1 MQAIKSIVIAF
12 SMFSQVPM
20 PRVEWDEDSM
30 RYLMCAFPLV
40 GVVVG
45 LVLFAWCHLCAA
57 LGASQLVLAVGIT
70 VAPLLITGGIHLDG
84 FCDVVDALSSHAEP
98 ERKRAILKDPHVG
111 AFAVIGVVCYLL
123 VFVACASEVPDTPRT
138 ALALLVFAPLSRC
151 CSGITLL
158 LFPRS
163 DSKGLLSMFKESASK
178 RVTLAVL
185 VVELATCLVALG
197 ALSLPLLGAV
207 ALALAACTG
216 ILHHIAMSE
225 FGGMSGDLSGFYL
238 QICELAMLFV
248 LALMGGTLWCW

>member
-1 MQAIKSIVIAF
+1 MRAVSSIVIAF

-20 PRVEWDEDSM
+20 PRVEWNEDSM

-45 LVLFAWCHLCAA
+45 LVLLGWCYLCAT
-57 LGASQLVLAVGIT
+57 LGASPLVFAVGVT
-70 VAPLLITGGIHLDG
+70 VAPLLVTGGIHLDG

-98 ERKRAILKDPHVG
+98 ERKRAILKDPHIG

-123 VFVACASEVPDTPRT
+123 VFLACASEVPMTARA
-138 ALALLVFAPLSRC
+138 ALALLVFAVLSRC
-151 CSGITLL
+151 CSGVTLL

-185 VVELATCLVALG
+185 FVELTACLVALG

-207 ALALAACTG
+207 VAVLAVCTG
-216 ILHHIAMSE
+216 ALHRVAMRE
-225 FGGMSGDLSGFYL
+225 FEGMSGDLSGFYL
-238 QICELAMLFV
+238 QVCELAMLFA
-248 LALMGGTLWCW
+248 LALMGGTPWF